1 MEIEQQNR
9 PQAATQP
16 EAPATHTASHR
27 QIIAAMLLVFALTIL
42 AYWRMPAGEFV
53 WDDVQYHEW
62 LRDDDAG
69 CGQLTHAYCGLKN
82 YFRPV
87 AEALTLFEVR
97 SFGVAAFPMH
107 VVSLCMHLLN
117 ALLVGMLAL
126 SLRRRSDAREAFVFG
141 VPMLLYAL
149 HPVLVEPVAW
159 ISAQTELAV
168 TFFMLLGILLNARLA
183 KPAARAAAVATC
195 FFMAACSKES
205 AVAFPFA
212 LVACD
217 WFRLQAPGNPGAV
230 QRIRALLQRQWQ
242 TYLAIVVAGIVYL
255 AWRHAQLGYLLEIH
269 QVSSPSLPARLQT
282 VFFLYLVYA
291 RMLAWPMVGLGP
303 VHDVDENGFGVLTSQ
318 SLLID
323 IGALGIAIFGLLGWW
338 KRKPWGTL
346 IVVVT
351 ALLLPV
357 LHIVPA
363 TFDESLYHDRYAMA
377 PLALAAALLPAGLD
391 TLRPFSAGLTRLLI
405 GALGLWLLLAVLNI
419 RANLPLWS
427 NETSLWQW
435 ALRSNPGSVSAREN
449 LFASYVMSNDPRAN
463 SFAHQLVGDPQQCI
477 SCLLNVANYALREH
491 DEALAGNALLRLR
504 TTTELAH
511 DAKLQLAYFVATGDF
526 LKMQGDL
533 AQAEVAYRT
542 AVDVNPREPVAQMRL
557 ATLLVRAG
565 KLEEALRME
574 QSALALFAPQQRE
587 AQQREFEQA
596 LEAMPR
602 QP

>member
-1 MEIEQQNR
+1 MTR
-9 PQAATQP
+9 WPVVVV
-16 EAPATHTASHR
+16 
-27 QIIAAMLLVFALTIL
+27 MLAVLLLTV
-42 AYWRMPAGEFV
+42 AVYWHMPSGAFV
-53 WDDVQYHEW
+53 WDDIVCLREQPW
-62 LRDDDAG
+62 LLQDDAWS
-69 CGQLTHAYCGLKN
+69 QLLQRNFCELAN
-82 YFRPV
+82 YARPLS
-87 AEALTLFEVR
+87 AALFTLEARAFSLTP
-97 SFGVAAFPMH
+97 APMH

-117 ALLVGMLAL
+117 CLLVGCLAL
-126 SLRRRSDAREAFVFG
+126 TFCAAETTRDRARNAG
-141 VPMLLYAL
+141 LSMLLYAL
-149 HPVLVEPVAW
+149 SPALVEPVAW

-183 KPAARAAAVATC
+183 NTAARAAAVAAC

-212 LVACD
+212 LAACD
-217 WFRLQAPGNPGAV
+217 WFQLQTPGNPRALP
-230 QRIRALLQRQWQ
+230 RIRALLQRQWQ
-242 TYLAIVVAGIVYL
+242 TYLAIVVAGIAYL
-255 AWRHAQLGYLLEIH
+255 AWRHAQLGYLLDVRE
-269 QVSSPSLPARLQT
+269 VSSPSLPARLQA

-291 RMLAWPMVGLGP
+291 RMLVWPMVGLGP
-303 VHDVDENGFGVLTSQ
+303 VHNVDENGFGVLTSQ

-323 IGALGIAIFGLLGWW
+323 VGALGLAIFGLLAWW
-338 KRKPWGTL
+338 RRKPWGTL
-346 IVVVT
+346 IVVAT

-377 PLALAAALLPAGLD
+377 PLALAAALLPASLD
-391 TLRPFSAGLTRLLI
+391 TLRPFGAGMTRLLLA
-405 GALGLWLLLAVLNI
+405 ALGTWLLLAVLNI
-419 RANLPLWS
+419 HTNLPLWS

-449 LFASYVMSNDPRAN
+449 LFASYVMRDDPRAN

-565 KLEEALRME
+565 KLEEARRVE

-596 LEAMPR
+596 QDAMPR